1 MSSESEDLLKVENLS
16 VYFGSRSDPVRAV
29 DQVSFSVPSGQTV
42 ALVGESGCGKSVTS
56 MALARLVPEPP
67 GRYESGRVLFEG
79 RDVLQ
84 MGREALQ
91 TLRGNEISYVF
102 QEPSSALNPVFRI
115 GYQIAESL
123 RLHRPGVD
131 IEKEVLHLLS
141 MVGIPDPESR
151 IRAYPHEMSGGMQQR
166 VVIAMALACRPKL
179 LVADEPTTALD
190 VTIQAQILELLV
202 RLQKELGMAVLLITH
217 NLGLVADI
225 AHSMNVM
232 YAGRLVESGPTEKL
246 LLDAKHPYTRALL
259 QAVPRLEKTSERL
272 QGIPGSVPN
281 PGSLPAGCRFHP
293 RCSRCEERCE
303 QEEPELLSV
312 LEDRE
317 VRCHFWDE

>member
-179 LVADEPTTALD
+179 LEYCALD
-190 VTIQAQILELLV
+190 ECDV
-202 RLQKELGMAVLLITH
+202 RRSTGGVGADREAAV
-217 NLGLVADI
+217 GCEASVYAR
-225 AHSMNVM
+225 AP
-232 YAGRLVESGPTEKL
+232 AGRS
-246 LLDAKHPYTRALL
+246 
-259 QAVPRLEKTSERL
+259 
-272 QGIPGSVPN
+272 
-281 PGSLPAGCRFHP
+281 
-293 RCSRCEERCE
+293 
-303 QEEPELLSV
+303 
-312 LEDRE
+312 
-317 VRCHFWDE
+317 